1 MINSQS
7 LRQAQAFARQ
17 DGALLGLLWCVAF
30 ASSLYMPQSSIGG
43 LLTLATPI
51 FMIWR
56 LIVFRNYALEGK
68 ISYRRAFY
76 YCVSAFFYAAL
87 LFGLLLFIYF
97 VTLGNTQLVA
107 LFHATLQ
114 AIAPIYQQHG
124 IDTKVLNDAQTLV
137 ATMSPLNLAFL
148 FATYGLITGWFAS
161 IFIAIFGLFKRW
173 THLLKI
179 WI

>member
-56 LIVFRNYALEGK
+56 LIVFRNYALEGR

-97 VTLGNTQLVA
+97 VKGN
-107 LFHATLQ
+107 
-114 AIAPIYQQHG
+114 
-124 IDTKVLNDAQTLV
+124 
-137 ATMSPLNLAFL
+137 
-148 FATYGLITGWFAS
+148 
-161 IFIAIFGLFKRW
+161 
-173 THLLKI
+173 
-179 WI
+179 

>member
-56 LIVFRNYALEGK
+56 LIVFRNYALEGR

-148 FATYGLITGWFAS
+148 FATYGLVAGWFAS
-161 IFIAIFGLFKRW
+161 IFIAIFGLFKR
-173 THLLKI
+173 
-179 WI
+179 

>member
-56 LIVFRNYALEGK
+56 LIVFRNYALEGR

-76 YCVSAFFYAAL
+76 YCV
-87 LFGLLLFIYF
+87 
-97 VTLGNTQLVA
+97 
-107 LFHATLQ
+107 
-114 AIAPIYQQHG
+114 
-124 IDTKVLNDAQTLV
+124 
-137 ATMSPLNLAFL
+137 
-148 FATYGLITGWFAS
+148 
-161 IFIAIFGLFKRW
+161 
-173 THLLKI
+173 
-179 WI
+179 

>member
-56 LIVFRNYALEGK
+56 LIVFRNYALEGN

-148 FATYGLITGWFAS
+148 FATYGLIAGWFAS
-161 IFIAIFGLFKRW
+161 IFIAIFGLFKR
-173 THLLKI
+173 
-179 WI
+179 